1 MKKKL
6 FICKGL
12 ALNALCAYIF
22 MGIWGCAVVP
32 ERMTTS
38 ISNIPGAFDKGTIIS
53 THTGQAV
60 SFEKFLLDLSGVRV
74 VYIGETHT
82 NQSHHDI
89 QLRVIK
95 SLLKKHPGLSVGME
109 MFDRSYQSILDLWV
123 AGKLDPDT
131 FLKKVHW
138 YANWR
143 FDFELYQG
151 ILDFIKAQQIAL
163 VGLNLPFHIPPRIA
177 VGGIENLS
185 DADRAYVPAEI
196 NISDAAHR
204 AYLKKIFSHH
214 RIRGR
219 EDFEN
224 FYMTQCVWEEVM
236 AESVSLNLKEQPMVV
251 LAGNGHIVQKFG
263 IPNRAFR
270 RTGASFRTVLLVPV
284 GDEAERSAADYIWIT
299 PAGMQRFHRT
309 MPGKFRPPS

>member
-12 ALNALCAYIF
+12 VLNTLCAYLL
-22 MGIWGCAVVP
+22 MSIWGCAVTP
-32 ERMTTS
+32 KPMTS
-38 ISNIPGAFDKGTIIS
+38 IKNIPGSFDKGTIIS
-53 THTGQAV
+53 TQTGQPV
-60 SFEKFLLDLSGVRV
+60 SFENFLVDLSRVRV

-95 SLLKKHPGLSVGME
+95 ELFKKHSGLSVGME
-109 MFDRSYQSILDLWV
+109 MFDRSYQPILDLWA
-123 AGKLDPDT
+123 AGKLDQDT
-131 FLKKVHW
+131 FLKKAHW

-143 FDFELYQG
+143 FDFDLYRG

-163 VGLNLPFHIPPRIA
+163 VGLNIPFHIPPRIA

-196 NISDAAHR
+196 NTSDTAHR
-204 AYLKKIFSHH
+204 AYLKEVFSHH

-236 AESVSLNLKEQPMVV
+236 AESVALNMKEHPMVV

-270 RTGASFRTVLLVPV
+270 RTGDAFRTVLLVSA
-284 GDEAERSAADYIWIT
+284 GNESERSAADYIWVT
-299 PAGMQRFHRT
+299 PAGMPHFHGT